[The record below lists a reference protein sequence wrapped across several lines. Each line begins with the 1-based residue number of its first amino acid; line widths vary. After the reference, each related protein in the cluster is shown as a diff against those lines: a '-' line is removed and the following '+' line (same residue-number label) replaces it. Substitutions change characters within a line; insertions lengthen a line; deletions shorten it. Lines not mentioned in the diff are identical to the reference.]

1 MGKVLK
7 YILIYVFVI
16 CPIGIGMLFL
26 IPYCIDYFEQ
36 SGSKHSPKLSKQ
48 ELKIEEAIAN
58 RQFEEARMLVLGME
72 EPQDDGQYARAYGEK
87 SEKEQLM
94 EKVNRAQI
102 SLMVSDGDL
111 EDAASLSSELN
122 CTDLFWE
129 EISKNV
135 RQIYESSFRE
145 LYILLTRY
153 PITATY
159 HSYLRDFDVSRFKS
173 AESYAREKRY
183 GENAYY
189 ESNVG
194 YNDQV
199 GKFNNIVL
207 SIIDLAIFDGKTTD
221 LKKLVLL
228 LKPEAVETRRKKSYD
243 YYDDYFDIYYKQ
255 ENRAK
260 QQALAKI
267 KEAGLRI

>member
-36 SGSKHSPKLSKQ
+36 SGSKQSPKISKQ
-48 ELKIEEAIAN
+48 ALKIEEAIAN
-58 RQFEEARMLVLGME
+58 REFEEARMLVLGME
-72 EPQDDGQYARAYGEK
+72 EPKDDGQYARAYGEK

-135 RQIYESSFRE
+135 RHIYESSFRE

-153 PITATY
+153 PITATF
-159 HSYLRDFDVSRFKS
+159 HPHIQHLYLLDYER
-173 AESYAREKRY
+173 AERYAREGGY
-183 GENAYY
+183 GKDSYFEY
-189 ESNVG
+189 NVG

-207 SIIDLAIFDGKTTD
+207 SIIDLAIFDGKTAD

-228 LKPEAVETRRKKSYD
+228 LKPEAVETRRKKSSEYH
-243 YYDDYFDIYYKQ
+243 DDWFDIDYKL